1 MATSQAY
8 HAWRVRLRRLFIAT
22 TSVFAAS
29 IVITY
34 PASGSGNGHVTATPG
49 SASDSTTLQVTVQP
63 TQLTRRATAPPVF
76 HDPIAATSLASNSSG
91 KTSATSV
98 MAVHV
103 RVVPGT
109 AQWLA
114 EVDTASRGTDTT
126 QILVGKVLY
135 AIGDQ
140 HAWQLVA
147 HVTGANGY
155 RATPQCSGAYE
166 PAPDTANN
174 VIAGEPTIVGS
185 APVVIC
191 RGVQGHSGGVFSL
204 SLTLDGRATGAIT
217 VTVEL
222 IP

>member
-8 HAWRVRLRRLFIAT
+8 HAWRVRLRRLLIAT

-49 SASDSTTLQVTVQP
+49 SASDSTTLQVTVRP
-63 TQLTRRATAPPVF
+63 TQLTLRATAPPV
-76 HDPIAATSLASNSSG
+76 PQGPVAATSFAASSSG
-91 KTSATSV
+91 KTSAESV
-98 MAVHV
+98 IAIHV
-103 RVVPGT
+103 KVLPGT

-114 EVDTASRGTDTT
+114 QADTASRGTDTT
-126 QILVGKVLY
+126 QVLAGKVLY
-135 AIGDQ
+135 AVGDQ

-155 RATPQCSGAYE
+155 RATPQCSGAYD
-166 PAPDTANN
+166 PAPETANN
-174 VIAGEPTIVGS
+174 VIAGETTIVGNS
-185 APVVIC
+185 PIVIC
-191 RGVQGHSGGVFSL
+191 RGVQGHSGGVFAV
-204 SLTLDGRATGAIT
+204 SLTLDGRATGDIT

-222 IP
+222 LP